1 MRRFLVVLLLVVF
14 MVFGLSK
21 TIKVGINVFG
31 MANFFARAIY
41 EAMIDEVKKL
51 GGEPIP
57 TVTPDVSSRM
67 NAIED
72 YISKGVD
79 IIIFSQGDV
88 NMVAPAL
95 KEAKE
100 AGIILVSAD
109 AGYCEYIDAAVESNN
124 WVMGAMAGSALVNLI
139 NGKGNVVMIY
149 HDLGQMVR
157 MRYKMFETIL
167 TEYPDIKIVSKF
179 TYAWPG
185 YFPDVKAKMEAV
197 LQAHPNPGDIVG
209 VFAVFDGA
217 GVAAA
222 QAIEEAGL
230 SDYISIVG
238 IDGDPQAYEVM
249 KRGGPFKATVVQD
262 PEGIGRI
269 AVQTAFKLYNGGK
282 IDGKYIYV
290 PARLVTQ
297 QEVLS
302 GEAKWWEEKVK
313 KWQAMQ

>member
-139 NGKGNVVMIY
+139 TVKGTS
-149 HDLGQMVR
+149 L
-157 MRYKMFETIL
+157 
-167 TEYPDIKIVSKF
+167 
-179 TYAWPG
+179 
-185 YFPDVKAKMEAV
+185 
-197 LQAHPNPGDIVG
+197 
-209 VFAVFDGA
+209 
-217 GVAAA
+217 
-222 QAIEEAGL
+222 
-230 SDYISIVG
+230 
-238 IDGDPQAYEVM
+238 
-249 KRGGPFKATVVQD
+249 
-262 PEGIGRI
+262 
-269 AVQTAFKLYNGGK
+269 
-282 IDGKYIYV
+282 
-290 PARLVTQ
+290 
-297 QEVLS
+297 
-302 GEAKWWEEKVK
+302 
-313 KWQAMQ
+313 